1 MRFMLCAAVAAATVM
16 ALAAAPKAQ
25 DTQVYEAGRGISLP
39 RVKKQVKAE
48 YTDEAKAAG
57 IAGTVTLSTV
67 VLADGGVG
75 DVKVVKSL
83 DAVLG
88 LDQQAVKAMKQ
99 WTFTPGTKDGK
110 PVAVRVS
117 VEMRFTLK

>member
-1 MRFMLCAAVAAATVM
+1 MRSILCAMVAASVM
-16 ALAAAPKAQ
+16 ALAAAPMAQ
-25 DTQVYEAGRGISLP
+25 DVQVYDAGRGVSLP
-39 RVKKQVKAE
+39 RVKTQVKAD

-67 VLADGGVG
+67 VLADGRVG
-75 DVKVVKSL
+75 DIEVVKSL

-99 WTFTPGTKDGK
+99 WTFAPGEKDGK
-110 PVAVRVS
+110 PVAVRVA
-117 VEMRFTLK
+117 VEMTFTLK

>member
-1 MRFMLCAAVAAATVM
+1 MRSILGAMAAACVLAM
-16 ALAAAPKAQ
+16 AAAPMAR
-25 DTQVYEAGRGISLP
+25 DVQVYEAGHGVSLP
-39 RVKKQVKAE
+39 RVKKQVKAD

-57 IAGTVTLSTV
+57 IAGTVTLGVV
-67 VLADGGVG
+67 VLADGSVG
-75 DVKVVKSL
+75 DVTVVKSL

-99 WTFTPGTKDGK
+99 WVFTPGTKDGK

-117 VEMRFTLK
+117 VEMTFTLK